1 MPGTIEQRN
10 HVNTEINLGFKAKG
24 LQWKGK
30 PVITNR
36 QLEAERLHKA
46 RIRRTNANGNSTQ

>member
-1 MPGTIEQRN
+1 MPGTIEQRK
-10 HVNTEINLGFKAKG
+10 HVNTEIDLGFKAKG

-30 PVITNR
+30 PAITNR

-46 RIRRTNANGNSTQ
+46 KIRRTNANGNRT

>member
-1 MPGTIEQRN
+1 M
-10 HVNTEINLGFKAKG
+10 NTEIDLGFKAKG

-30 PVITNR
+30 PEITNR

-46 RIRRTNANGNSTQ
+46 RIRCTSANGNSTQ